1 MSEFKNNDPIELKR
15 HDPLQDAD
23 AIKRCLDY
31 LRIEA
36 ERTGLPFAAHLIGVA
51 AEAVSDAIALSEKS
65 VARIDRNGAAQMAA
79 SAGVAGQRH

>member
-1 MSEFKNNDPIELKR
+1 MSQSNDPIELKLR
-15 HDPLQDAD
+15 DPLKDAA

-51 AEAVSDAIALSEKS
+51 AEAVSDSIALSEKS
-65 VARIDRNGAAQMAA
+65 VARLNREGPAVRVV

>member
-1 MSEFKNNDPIELKR
+1 MSDPKTPIELKLS
-15 HDPLQDAD
+15 DPLQDAL

-51 AEAVSDAIALSEKS
+51 AEAVSDSIALSEKS
-65 VARIDRNGAAQMAA
+65 IARIDRNGDAQMAA
-79 SAGVAGQRH
+79 SAGGIAQRH